1 MVYPCLEYFGNKIN
15 RTMKNMIVFLLL
27 VLFPLVAAISQE
39 NNQVFLKIHNRE
51 VSKPEFE
58 RLFNKNNSLTGKTN
72 LDEYLEMF
80 INFQLK
86 VIQAEEEKLHLN
98 PSFQEELRLYRQQ
111 LARPYLTH
119 PTTEE
124 EFLKEAYQRL
134 LVDVNASHILI
145 KIDEETNPKDTLF
158 AWEKAV
164 RLRQQILAGE
174 EFEDVARR
182 ASDDPTAKT
191 NNGNIGYFTAFQM
204 VYPFEKAV
212 YDMQAGK
219 ISMPVR
225 SRFGYH
231 IIRLN
236 GKRQSPGEV
245 KLQHILLR
253 IPQGAD
259 NEQVVSQQEKI
270 TEIHKRL
277 LRGEDFGQ
285 LAAEFSQDLS
295 SARNNGEMN
304 WFGTGRMF
312 PEFEEKAFALK
323 EKGSI
328 SEPFKTQYGWHIIKL
343 TDKKSIPAY
352 TDIREEIRDRLY
364 SARDERGW
372 VIQKNF
378 IETLKKDY
386 SFSEVD
392 GSLDIFYRLP
402 LEWFSK
408 PDFDKANSFS
418 APLFHIGNQAVYQ
431 NEFAAFLKRDVPPG
445 EINNLHDYVS
455 EHYKNFV
462 ASKLIEKEDKSLE
475 IKYPEFKYI
484 AREYYDG
491 LLLFEITDKEIWT
504 RAIADTAGLES
515 FYKQNKA
522 DYMSREQLDATQFDI
537 TDSSAASDIYKLIAR
552 STRRKYS
559 EPSLVSNITKR
570 FGENAVVM
578 NRSIFNAEKKSP
590 VGNIAWKKGLSD
602 IVKYNNNSTFF
613 YVHQIIK
620 PEPLP
625 LDEIRGLVI
634 SDYQE
639 HLEQK
644 WVESLRKKY
653 EVKIDQSILSSLKA
667 KYNN

>member
-15 RTMKNMIVFLLL
+15 RTMKNMIVFLLP
-27 VLFPLVAAISQE
+27 VLFFVTAAISRD

-51 VSKPEFE
+51 VTKPEFE
-58 RLFNKNNSLTGKTN
+58 RLFNKNNSLTGETN

-86 VIQAEEEKLHLN
+86 VIHAEEEKLHLN
-98 PSFQEELRLYRQQ
+98 LSFQEELRLYRQQ

-119 PTTEE
+119 PITEE
-124 EFLKEAYQRL
+124 EFLKEAYQRM

-164 RLRQQILAGE
+164 RLREQILAGE
-174 EFEDVARR
+174 EFEAVARR

-212 YDMQAGK
+212 YDMQQGE

-253 IPQGAD
+253 IPPGAD
-259 NEQVVSQQEKI
+259 NEQTVSQKEKI

-277 LRGEDFGQ
+277 LTGEDFGK

-295 SARNNGEMN
+295 SAGNNGEMN

-312 PEFEEKAFALK
+312 PEFEEKAFSLK

-352 TDIREEIRDRLY
+352 NHIREEIRDRLY

-386 SFSEVD
+386 SFSEVE
-392 GSLDIFYRLP
+392 GSLDIFYNLP
-402 LEWFSK
+402 LEWYNET
-408 PDFDKANSFS
+408 DFNQTNSFN
-418 APLFHIGNQAVYQ
+418 APLFHIGNLPVYQ
-431 NEFAAFLKRDVPPG
+431 NEFAAYLKRDVRPG
-445 EINNLHDYVS
+445 EATNLHHYVI

-462 ASKLIEKEDKSLE
+462 AGKLIEKEDKSLE
-475 IKYPEFKYI
+475 IKYPEFNYI

-504 RAIADTAGLES
+504 KAIADTAGLES
-515 FYKQNKA
+515 FYKQNKTN
-522 DYMSREQLDATQFDI
+522 YMHREQLDATQFDI

-559 EPSLVSNITKR
+559 EPSLVNNITKR
-570 FGENAVVM
+570 FGENAVLM
-578 NRSIFNAEKKSP
+578 NRSIFNRDDNSP
-590 VGNIAWKKGLSD
+590 VGEIAWKKGLSD
-602 IVKYNNNSTFF
+602 IVTNEDKTTFF

-620 PEPLP
+620 PVPLP
-625 LDEIRGLVI
+625 LDDIRGLVI

-644 WVESLRKKY
+644 WVENLRKKY

>member
-1 MVYPCLEYFGNKIN
+1 MKKI
-15 RTMKNMIVFLLL
+15 RIFLLL
-27 VLFPLVAAISQE
+27 VLFSVTAAISQD
-39 NNQVFLKIHNRE
+39 NNPVFLKIHNRE
-51 VSKPEFE
+51 ITKPEFE
-58 RLFNKNNSLTGKTN
+58 RLFNKNNSLTGETN
-72 LDEYLEMF
+72 LNEYLEMF

-86 VIQAEEEKLHLN
+86 VIQAEEEKLPLN
-98 PSFQEELRLYRQQ
+98 PAFQEELRIYRQQ

-119 PTTEE
+119 PETEE
-124 EFLKEAYQRL
+124 EFLEEAYQRML
-134 LVDVNASHILI
+134 FDVNASHILI
-145 KIDEETNPKDTLF
+145 KIDEETNPEDTLF

-164 RLRQQILAGE
+164 RLRVQIRAGE
-174 EFEDVARR
+174 EFEAVARR

-204 VYPFEKAV
+204 VYPFEEAV
-212 YDMQAGK
+212 YEMQPGE

-236 GKRQSPGEV
+236 GKRQSSGEV

-253 IPQGAD
+253 IPPGAD
-259 NEQVVSQQEKI
+259 NEQTVSQQEKI
-270 TEIHKRL
+270 TVIHKRL
-277 LRGEDFGQ
+277 LTGEDFGK

-295 SARNNGEMN
+295 SAGNNGEMN

-312 PEFEEKAFALK
+312 PEFEEKAFSLK
-323 EKGSI
+323 ENGSI

-343 TDKKSIPAY
+343 ADKKNIPPY
-352 TDIREEIRDRLY
+352 NDIKEEIRDRLY

-386 SFSEVD
+386 SFSEVN
-392 GSLDIFYRLP
+392 GSLDIFYSLP

-408 PDFDKANSFS
+408 PDLDKANSFS

-445 EINNLHDYVS
+445 EITNLHHYVS
-455 EHYKNFV
+455 EHYKSFI
-462 ASKLIEKEDKSLE
+462 AAKLIEKEDKSLE

-504 RAIADTAGLES
+504 KAIADTTGLES
-515 FYKQNKA
+515 FYNQNKTN
-522 DYMSREQLDATQFDI
+522 YMHREQLDATQFDI
-537 TDSSAASDIYKLIAR
+537 TNSDAASDIHKFIAR
-552 STRRKYS
+552 SIRRKYS
-559 EPSLVSNITKR
+559 EPSLVNNITKR
-570 FGENAVVM
+570 FGENAVLM
-578 NRSIFNAEKKSP
+578 NRSIFKREENSP
-590 VGNIAWKKGLSD
+590 VGKIAWRKGLSD
-602 IVKYNNNSTFF
+602 IVKDKNKTSFF
-613 YVHQIIK
+613 YVHQVIK
-620 PEPLP
+620 PVPLP

-639 HLEQK
+639 YLEQK

-653 EVKIDQSILSSLKA
+653 DVKIDQSILSSLKA

>member
-1 MVYPCLEYFGNKIN
+1 MKKI
-15 RTMKNMIVFLLL
+15 IVFLLL
-27 VLFPLVAAISQE
+27 VLFSFTVAIPQ
-39 NNQVFLKIHNRE
+39 NNNPVFLKIHNRE
-51 VSKPEFE
+51 VTKSEFE
-58 RLFNKNNSLTGKTN
+58 RLFNKNNSLTGETN
-72 LDEYLEMF
+72 LDEYLELF

-86 VIQAEEEKLHLN
+86 VIQAEEERLHLN
-98 PSFQEELRLYRQQ
+98 PTFQEELRIYRKQ

-119 PTTEE
+119 PKTEE
-124 EFLKEAYQRL
+124 QFLKEAYQRM

-145 KIDEETNPKDTLF
+145 KIDQETNPEDTLF

-164 RLRQQILAGE
+164 RLMEQILAGE
-174 EFEDVARR
+174 EFEAVARR

-204 VYPFEKAV
+204 VYPFEDAV
-212 YDMQAGK
+212 YEMQPGK

-236 GKRQSPGEV
+236 SKRQSPGEV

-253 IPQGAD
+253 IPSAAD
-259 NEQVVSQQEKI
+259 NEQNATQQEKMA
-270 TEIHKRL
+270 EIHKRL
-277 LRGEDFGQ
+277 VNGEDFGK

-304 WFGTGRMF
+304 WFGTGKMF
-312 PEFEEKAFALK
+312 PEFEEKAFSLK

-343 TDKKSIPAY
+343 VDKKSIPPY
-352 TDIREEIRDRLY
+352 EDIKEEIRDRLY

-372 VIQKNF
+372 VIQKNL

-386 SFSEVD
+386 SFSEAD
-392 GSLDIFYRLP
+392 GSLDIFYSLP
-402 LEWFSK
+402 LEWFGK
-408 PDFDKANSFS
+408 PDLDKTNSFT
-418 APLFHIGNQAVYQ
+418 APLFHMGDQAVYQ
-431 NEFAAFLKRDVPPG
+431 NEFAAFLKRSIPTE
-445 EINNLHDYVS
+445 EINDLLNYVS

-462 ASKLIEKEDKSLE
+462 ASKLMEKEDKSLE
-475 IKYPEFKYI
+475 MKYPEFKYI
-484 AREYYDG
+484 SREYYDG

-504 RAIADTAGLES
+504 KTISDTTGLEA
-515 FYKQNKA
+515 FYKQNKTN
-522 DYMSREQLDATQFDI
+522 YMRGEQLEATQFDI
-537 TDSSAASDIYKLIAR
+537 TDSSVASDIYKYVSRL
-552 STRRKYS
+552 TRRKYS
-559 EPSLVSNITKR
+559 EPSLVNNITKR
-570 FGENAVVM
+570 FGENAVLM
-578 NRSIFNAEKKSP
+578 NRSIFTREVDSPLEKMK
-590 VGNIAWKKGLSD
+590 WKKGLSE
-602 IVKYNNNSTFF
+602 IVKDKGKTTFF

-620 PEPLP
+620 PVPFP

-639 HLEQK
+639 YLEK
-644 WVESLRKKY
+644 IWVEDLRKKY
-653 EVKIDQSILSSLKA
+653 EVEIDQSILSSLKA

>member
-1 MVYPCLEYFGNKIN
+1 MKKI
-15 RTMKNMIVFLLL
+15 RIFLLL
-27 VLFPLVAAISQE
+27 VLFSFTTAISQD
-39 NNQVFLKIHNRE
+39 NNPVFLKIHNRE
-51 VSKPEFE
+51 ITKPEFE
-58 RLFNKNNSLTGKTN
+58 RLFNKNNSLTGETN
-72 LDEYLEMF
+72 LNEYLEMF

-86 VIQAEEEKLHLN
+86 VIHAEEEKLPLN
-98 PSFQEELRLYRQQ
+98 PAFQEELRIYRQQ

-119 PTTEE
+119 PETEE
-124 EFLKEAYQRL
+124 EFLKEAYQRML
-134 LVDVNASHILI
+134 FDVNASHILI
-145 KIDEETNPKDTLF
+145 KIDEETNPEDTLF

-164 RLRQQILAGE
+164 RLRVQIRAGE
-174 EFEDVARR
+174 EFEAVARR

-212 YDMQAGK
+212 YEMQPGE

-253 IPQGAD
+253 IPPGAD
-259 NEQVVSQQEKI
+259 NEQTVSQQEKI
-270 TEIHKRL
+270 TVIHKRL
-277 LRGEDFGQ
+277 LTGEDFGK

-295 SARNNGEMN
+295 SAGNNGEMN

-312 PEFEEKAFALK
+312 PEFEEKAFSLK

-343 TDKKSIPAY
+343 ADKKSIPPY
-352 TDIREEIRDRLY
+352 NDIKEEIRDRLY

-386 SFSEVD
+386 SFSEVN
-392 GSLDIFYRLP
+392 GSLDIFYNLP
-402 LEWFSK
+402 LEWFVK
-408 PDFDKANSFS
+408 PDIDKANSFS
-418 APLFHIGNQAVYQ
+418 APLFHIGNQVVYQ

-445 EINNLHDYVS
+445 EINNLHHYVS
-455 EHYKNFV
+455 EHYKSFI
-462 ASKLIEKEDKSLE
+462 AAKLIEKEDKSLE

-504 RAIADTAGLES
+504 KAIADTNGLES
-515 FYKQNKA
+515 FYNQNKTN
-522 DYMSREQLDATQFDI
+522 YMRREQLDATQFDI
-537 TDSSAASDIYKLIAR
+537 TNSNAASDIHKFIAR
-552 STRRKYS
+552 SIRRKYS
-559 EPSLVSNITKR
+559 EPSLVNNITKR
-570 FGENAVVM
+570 FGENAVLM
-578 NRSIFNAEKKSP
+578 NRSIFIREENSL
-590 VGNIAWKKGLSD
+590 VGKIAWRKGLSD
-602 IVKYNNNSTFF
+602 IVKDKNKTSFF
-613 YVHQIIK
+613 YVHQVIK
-620 PEPLP
+620 PVPLP

-639 HLEQK
+639 YLEQK

-653 EVKIDQSILSSLKA
+653 DVKIDQSILSSLKA